1 MGATYTR
8 QSSYSDGDV
17 ITAAHTNDEFNQ
29 LLAAF
34 QASSGHTHDGT
45 ANEGGP
51 ITKLLGTAIT
61 IGDATAGTD
70 IAVTFDGETND
81 GVITWME
88 DEDHF
93 KFSDDIVIDG
103 TKRLYFNDEG
113 GEYIHG
119 DGTDLNLVSGADIN
133 IPANIGLTFG
143 DDGEKIEGDGTDLT
157 ITGNNI
163 NLTATADVNIPSGV
177 GLTFATAEK
186 IESDGTDLSITV
198 GSNGDINIPANIG
211 LTFGDDGEKIEG
223 DGTDLTITG
232 NNINLT
238 ATADVVIPADV
249 GITFG
254 SGEKIEGDNTD
265 LTITS
270 GAKINLTATSD
281 VHIPNNVGIVF
292 GGDSE
297 KIEGDGTDMTI
308 SANNLT
314 VDAAADITLDAGGAD
329 VVLKDDG
336 TQYASFTNSSG
347 DLIVKS
353 GSTTMLTGSGANA
366 TFAGTITTTGLI
378 TGGSLDIDDVVV
390 NGSTIGHT
398 DDTDLITV
406 ADGIVTV
413 AGEISV
419 TTLDIGGTNVTATGA
434 ELNLM
439 DGGATVGTTAVAD
452 GDGIVT
458 NDGGTMRQTTVQ
470 TFATY
475 FGSEITEMSNLVTTG
490 ALNSGSI
497 TSGFGNIDNGTSN
510 ITSGG
515 LVKLD
520 VDADADDLTGDSATG
535 RLTIGAGE
543 DLNLYHGGTN
553 SYIVN
558 DTGDLIL
565 DTADDIILDAN
576 GGNITFKDD
585 GTSILDIANNSTD
598 VELTVSTADK
608 NFKIKGTDGSSAITA
623 LDIDMA
629 LAGKATFNGDVVVT
643 GDLTITGDDLVMGTN
658 TSGHM
663 LVGDGTNYNPV
674 AISGDISMASNGAVT
689 IANNAVE
696 NAMLADNA
704 VDTAEIADNAVTLA
718 KMAGLARGKIIVGD
732 ASGDPSALALGS
744 NGQVLQS
751 DGSDLVFGSV
761 SASSLA
767 ADNLT
772 AGDAAINLT
781 TTSGNITIDA
791 QDGDSD
797 IIFKGTDG
805 SSDTTFLTLDGS
817 EAGTAIFNND
827 IKLQSDSSV
836 LFFGADND
844 ISLTHNPDK
853 GLILKNTNTTD
864 DKPIKLA
871 LHSGETDVQADD
883 VLGVIEFQAPD
894 EGTGSDATL
903 LAAAVRAR
911 SEGDFSSGSNATSL
925 DFLTGSSENAST
937 KATLTSGGRL
947 GVGTTDPLGGIH
959 VKGNGEHGIINI
971 QPGGTSG
978 STNMAYLRFLESGD
992 DTTVGIELNASLEA
1006 TNSMDL
1012 IFNTLNSNTL
1022 AEGFRIQANGS
1033 VGIKSGSAKG
1043 TNFTSTGSAGGLSR
1057 GFTVQH
1063 DGASSFAGEFRSEGN
1078 NANRF
1083 GLILNY
1089 GADDNHSSTATAI
1102 IFQDGDGTQQGS
1114 ITSTNGTVNYGAFT
1128 ANHDVYLPD
1137 ADKQTGY
1144 PYGTLLECV
1153 STTYKKSV
1161 GTNTALERGIQYN
1174 VQKTSSKMSK
1184 AVMGAYACKYATFY
1198 MPEDD
1203 TQYYLE
1209 GDTIPEGKSVGDVKT
1224 ASTIPSGKVVG
1235 DEKVVDNPLHQ
1246 VYILGDGHILCNN
1259 ETGNIEIGDFITAS
1273 STAGIGMKATETG
1286 ITCGIA
1292 REAVTFSSSSETKL
1306 VAVEYGIRQFVAS

>member
-163 NLTATADVNIPSGV
+163 NLTATADV
-177 GLTFATAEK
+177 
-186 IESDGTDLSITV
+186 
-198 GSNGDINIPANIG
+198 
-211 LTFGDDGEKIEG
+211 
-223 DGTDLTITG
+223 
-232 NNINLT
+232 
-238 ATADVVIPADV
+238 VIPADV

-297 KIEGDGTDMTI
+297 KIEGDGTDLTI

-314 VDAAADITLDAGGAD
+314 VDAVADIILDAGGAD
-329 VVLKDDG
+329 VILKDGG
-336 TQYASFTNSSG
+336 TQYGTLTNSSG

-497 TSGFGNIDNGTSN
+497 TSGFGSIDNGSSAITTTGTITGGALTVDDVGVNGKVITMTGSTDDTATFTVGTNGTLDIVTTDDNAAAAN
-510 ITSGG
+510 IQITADGTAELAGTTVTLDSGG
-515 LVKLD
+515 D
-520 VDADADDLTGDSATG
+520 
-535 RLTIGAGE
+535 
-543 DLNLYHGGTN
+543 
-553 SYIVN
+553 IV
-558 DTGDLIL
+558 
-565 DTADDIILDAN
+565 LDAN
-576 GGNITFKDD
+576 GANVTFKDD

-608 NFKIKGTDGSSAITA
+608 NFKIKGTDGSSGITA

-629 LAGKATFNGDVVVT
+629 LAGKATFSGDVVVT
-643 GDLTITGDDLVMGTN
+643 GDLTITGDDLFMNTN
-658 TSGHM
+658 TAGHI
-663 LVGDGTNYNPV
+663 LVGDDTNFNPV
-674 AISGDISMASNGAVT
+674 AVSGDVTMASTGAVT
-689 IANNAVE
+689 IANDAVE
-696 NAMLADNA
+696 SGMLNDNVISGQTELA
-704 VDTAEIADNAVTLA
+704 SGLATTDELLVSDGGTIKRMDVSVLQAVTDDSA
-718 KMAGLARGKIIVGD
+718 T
-732 ASGDPSALALGS
+732 ALAIALG
-744 NGQVLQS
+744 
-751 DGSDLVFGSV
+751 
-761 SASSLA
+761 
-767 ADNLT
+767 
-772 AGDAAINLT
+772 
-781 TTSGNITIDA
+781 
-791 QDGDSD
+791 
-797 IIFKGTDG
+797 
-805 SSDTTFLTLDGS
+805 
-817 EAGTAIFNND
+817 
-827 IKLQSDSSV
+827 
-836 LFFGADND
+836 
-844 ISLTHNPDK
+844 
-853 GLILKNTNTTD
+853 
-864 DKPIKLA
+864 
-871 LHSGETDVQADD
+871 
-883 VLGVIEFQAPD
+883 
-894 EGTGSDATL
+894 
-903 LAAAVRAR
+903 
-911 SEGDFSSGSNATSL
+911 
-925 DFLTGSSENAST
+925 
-937 KATLTSGGRL
+937 
-947 GVGTTDPLGGIH
+947 
-959 VKGNGEHGIINI
+959 
-971 QPGGTSG
+971 
-978 STNMAYLRFLESGD
+978 
-992 DTTVGIELNASLEA
+992 
-1006 TNSMDL
+1006 
-1012 IFNTLNSNTL
+1012 
-1022 AEGFRIQANGS
+1022 
-1033 VGIKSGSAKG
+1033 
-1043 TNFTSTGSAGGLSR
+1043 
-1057 GFTVQH
+1057 
-1063 DGASSFAGEFRSEGN
+1063 
-1078 NANRF
+1078 
-1083 GLILNY
+1083 
-1089 GADDNHSSTATAI
+1089 
-1102 IFQDGDGTQQGS
+1102 
-1114 ITSTNGTVNYGAFT
+1114 
-1128 ANHDVYLPD
+1128 
-1137 ADKQTGY
+1137 
-1144 PYGTLLECV
+1144 
-1153 STTYKKSV
+1153 
-1161 GTNTALERGIQYN
+1161 
-1174 VQKTSSKMSK
+1174 
-1184 AVMGAYACKYATFY
+1184 
-1198 MPEDD
+1198 
-1203 TQYYLE
+1203 
-1209 GDTIPEGKSVGDVKT
+1209 
-1224 ASTIPSGKVVG
+1224 
-1235 DEKVVDNPLHQ
+1235 
-1246 VYILGDGHILCNN
+1246 
-1259 ETGNIEIGDFITAS
+1259 
-1273 STAGIGMKATETG
+1273 
-1286 ITCGIA
+1286 
-1292 REAVTFSSSSETKL
+1292 
-1306 VAVEYGIRQFVAS
+1306 